1 MKTSH
6 KLLIGLIGA
15 LFLIATIAI
24 ISARYFLTI
33 TVH

>member
-6 KLLIGLIGA
+6 KLLVGLIGA
-15 LFLIATIAI
+15 LFVITTIVI